1 MQINIKIT
9 TKASRNEVIEIK
21 RKFLHVLTTAV
32 PEKGKAN
39 KALVDLLSNHYKI
52 PKSSIKIIKR
62 LSNKNKVVDLDI

>member
-39 KALVDLLSNHYKI
+39 KA
-52 PKSSIKIIKR
+52 
-62 LSNKNKVVDLDI
+62 